1 MAEVAHKLMCFV
13 KMKPLEAGVDTPVF
27 NVMSYGI
34 SALCIVFVRCLCNK
48 GSMSPVKDSRSY
60 NHSLSMN
67 H

>member
-34 SALCIVFVRCLCNK
+34 SQVLLFA
-48 GSMSPVKDSRSY
+48 
-60 NHSLSMN
+60 
-67 H
+67 